1 MNIHTIIIR
10 GQTIQNLVW
19 RISAHTV
26 GWGLDGPVGS
36 VDDGVAPGEILD
48 AEASPGVC
56 LVCPGVDVEPAVQT
70 RYTVSCSLYQAG
82 PLHYCASNVHQETVL
97 VRSSMF
103 CTDTNSSAFH

>member
-70 RYTVSCSLYQAG
+70 RYTVSSPALCIKLV
-82 PLHYCASNVHQETVL
+82 HYITVHL
-97 VRSSMF
+97 M
-103 CTDTNSSAFH
+103 CTRRLSW